1 MYVKDLDAR
10 LMLMLDGT
18 WMIEI
23 TTEDP
28 QAQSFI
34 SALGARLST
43 RSDLVGRVVG
53 ANIVLEVKPKE
64 GKA

>member
-1 MYVKDLDAR
+1 MYVKELDAR

-18 WMIEI
+18 WKIEI

-28 QAQSFI
+28 QTQSFI
-34 SALGARLST
+34 CALGGRLDT

-53 ANIVLEVKPKE
+53 ANIILEVKPKE
-64 GKA
+64 ERS